1 MSGPWVK
8 AGHCRDALIP
18 VSSGSYRY
26 STGLRDVGL
35 GTDPAWGP
43 TPVSPVSPVS
53 QRSDRTDS
61 DAGGAGL
68 LSACVNGLRGGGGGH
83 FFGDFGNHIL
93 CPGFTLDR
101 RFLDFF
107 LQLQ

>member
-43 TPVSPVSPVS
+43 TPVSPVS
-53 QRSDRTDS
+53 QRSDHTDS

-68 LSACVNGLRGGGGGH
+68 LTACVNGLRGGGGGH
-83 FFGDFGNHIL
+83 FFGDFGNHVL

-101 RFLDFF
+101 RFLDFL
-107 LQLQ
+107 LQLL

>member
-35 GTDPAWGP
+35 GTDSAWGP
-43 TPVSPVSPVS
+43 TPVSPVS
-53 QRSDRTDS
+53 QRSDHTDS

-68 LSACVNGLRGGGGGH
+68 LTACVNGLRGGGGGH
-83 FFGDFGNHIL
+83 FFGDFGNHVL

-107 LQLQ
+107 LQLL

>member
-43 TPVSPVSPVS
+43 TPVSPVS
-53 QRSDRTDS
+53 QRSDHTDS

-68 LSACVNGLRGGGGGH
+68 LTACVNGLRGGGGGH

-93 CPGFTLDR
+93 CPDFTLDR